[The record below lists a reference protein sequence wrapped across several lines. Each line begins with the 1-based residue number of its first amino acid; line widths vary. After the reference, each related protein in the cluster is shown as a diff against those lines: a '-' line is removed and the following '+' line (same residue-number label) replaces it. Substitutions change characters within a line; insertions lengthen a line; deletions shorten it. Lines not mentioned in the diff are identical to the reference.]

1 MVPVRASH
9 LCNIKPAPSL
19 TCSPPRAA
27 RMMIFVPIL
36 LLQIT
41 IFFWSYR
48 IGRIV
53 FKLIKGTS
61 ATECVPPPPSRFPA
75 PSSRGLSV
83 P

>member
-1 MVPVRASH
+1 MDAKLVPVRPPYAPVVLLLRTLPWKRGRKLM
-9 LCNIKPAPSL
+9 LCLQYA
-19 TCSPPRAA
+19 R

-61 ATECVPPPPSRFPA
+61 ATE
-75 PSSRGLSV
+75 
-83 P
+83 

>member
-1 MVPVRASH
+1 M
-9 LCNIKPAPSL
+9 LCLQYA
-19 TCSPPRAA
+19 R

-61 ATECVPPPPSRFPA
+61 ATE
-75 PSSRGLSV
+75 
-83 P
+83 